1 MLEKVEKRED
11 VELGGGAQFW
21 GYLSGMYNTQEIIKD
36 FTITLRHKTSDWM
49 GVITYEDYK
58 NGMIKTPGLSGDF
71 QVTVVAS
78 GTTFEEKQLE
88 LADDPTIPH
97 NPDISCNANNAGMIG
112 IVATEDGKDARY
124 WTISNA
130 YQF

>member
-1 MLEKVEKRED
+1 MLEKVERREN

-21 GYLSGMYNTQEIIKD
+21 GYLAGMYKTQDIIKD

-49 GVITYEDYK
+49 GVITYADYK
-58 NGMIKTPGLSGDF
+58 DGMIKTPGLSGDF
-71 QVTVVAS
+71 QVTVRAS

-88 LADDPTIPH
+88 LLDDSTIPH
-97 NPDISCNANNAGMIG
+97 NPDISCKENNAGMIG
-112 IVATEDGKDARY
+112 IVATEDGKDAKY

-130 YQF
+130 Y